1 MVLSGGEG
9 DSAEWREGQVLCGG
23 RDRCCVEGGC
33 YVEGGIGAVWREGAV
48 WKER

>member
-23 RDRCCVEGGC
+23 RGRCC
-33 YVEGGIGAVWREGAV
+33 VEGGIGAVWREGAM
-48 WKER
+48 WREG